1 MKDFQLEC
9 IEKNAPLEL
18 RELWEPL
25 RTFKDLLRF
34 VSAPRGWTRRGCNQ
48 VCGKDGVLRVSFEE
62 FVDEK
67 GSWSLQ
73 LNHNENRAL
82 LRPLRLHL
90 MPVLEDS
97 VLSLGEEEL
106 KQLAAAAVTAHLNAS
121 EESASSFTAFRKATG
136 HRYR

>member
-34 VSAPRGWTRRGCNQ
+34 VSAPRGWSRRGCNQ
-48 VCGKDGVLRVSFEE
+48 VCDKDGVLRVSFEE
-62 FVDEK
+62 YVDEK

-97 VLSLGEEEL
+97 VLSLHEEEL
-106 KQLAAAAVTAHLNAS
+106 KQLAAAAVAAHLNSS
-121 EESASSFTAFRKATG
+121 EESASSFMAFRKTTG
-136 HRYR
+136 HHHR

>member
-25 RTFKDLLRF
+25 RTFKDLLHF
-34 VSAPRGWTRRGCNQ
+34 VSAHRGWARRGCNQ
-48 VCGKDGVLRVSFEE
+48 VCDKDGVLRVSFEE
-62 FVDEK
+62 YVDEK

-97 VLSLGEEEL
+97 VLSLRKEEL
-106 KQLAAAAVTAHLNAS
+106 QLLAAAAVEAHLNAS

-136 HRYR
+136 HRHR